1 MVGRNSDIK
10 LAISHLSGNLVICKV
25 SGKVAPERP
34 LMSSAYG
41 ALLEEMM
48 RKIARAALAAAMVL
62 TAAPLAGL
70 APAAAQQSIKFG
82 ALYPFSGGLALL
94 GDESFRGLEIAV
106 EERNAAGGIN
116 GKTITLIKGDAVDP
130 NQAVGEARR
139 LTSVDNVSAIFGT
152 YSSSLSLA
160 ATQVAELAG
169 VPYFELGAVSDP
181 ITERGF
187 KNVFRTNATAKDFS
201 VRMVDS
207 IPDAIA
213 PALGKK
219 PEELKIGII
228 YEDSLYGQT
237 MSGYQKSRAAEK
249 KLNVVE
255 ALAYSAKSVDLTP
268 VILRLKSAG
277 VDVVLQTSYQND
289 TVLFFRQ
296 MKDQGFKPKAVIGAG
311 GGYSLRDTMAAVGP
325 ENMEGALD
333 VDFTQYRTNP
343 KAAPGIEQF
352 VTKYKAKYGTD
363 PRSGHS
369 LANYMGAK
377 VFFDA
382 IAASKD
388 LTADNIRAQV
398 LKVDLPVGSTAT
410 GWGAKFSEQGQNTRA
425 LPFLMQWQGGEL
437 VTVFPADAAVAKM
450 KVGVGTN

>member
-1 MVGRNSDIK
+1 MKTFV
-10 LAISHLSGNLVICKV
+10 
-25 SGKVAPERP
+25 
-34 LMSSAYG
+34 
-41 ALLEEMM
+41 
-48 RKIARAALAAAMVL
+48 RAAFTALFVC
-62 TAAPLAGL
+62 AAPIVGVAS
-70 APAAAQQSIKFG
+70 AEDAVKFG

-94 GDESFRGLEIAV
+94 GDESFRGFELAV

-116 GKTITLIKGDAVDP
+116 GKKIEFVKGDAVDP

-139 LTSVDNVSAIFGT
+139 LTSVDKVAAIFGT

-169 VPYFELGAVSDP
+169 IPYFELGAISDP

-187 KNVFRTNATAKDFS
+187 KYVFRTNATARDFA

-207 IPDAIA
+207 VTEAIA
-213 PALGKK
+213 PALGKN
-219 PEELKIGII
+219 PGDLKIGII
-228 YEDSLYGQT
+228 HEDSLYGQT
-237 MSGYQKSRAAEK
+237 VAGYQKTRAKEK
-249 KLNVVE
+249 GLNVVE
-255 ALAYSAKSVDLTP
+255 VLPYSAKSVDLTP
-268 VILRLKSAG
+268 VVLRLKTAA

-296 MKDQGFKPKAVIGAG
+296 MKDQGFKPKAVMGAG
-311 GGYSLRDTMAAVGP
+311 GGYSLRDTLQAVGA

-343 KAAPGIEQF
+343 KAAPGMEEF
-352 VTKYKAKYGTD
+352 VAKYKAKYGAE

-369 LANYMGAK
+369 LANYMGSR

-382 IAASKD
+382 FAAAKT
-388 LTADNIRAQV
+388 LNADAIREQV
-398 LKVDLPVGSTAT
+398 LKVDIPVGGTPT

-425 LPFLMQWQGGEL
+425 VPFLMQWQGGSL
-437 VTVFPADAAVAKM
+437 VTVFPAEAAVAKL
-450 KVGVGTN
+450 KVGVGSN